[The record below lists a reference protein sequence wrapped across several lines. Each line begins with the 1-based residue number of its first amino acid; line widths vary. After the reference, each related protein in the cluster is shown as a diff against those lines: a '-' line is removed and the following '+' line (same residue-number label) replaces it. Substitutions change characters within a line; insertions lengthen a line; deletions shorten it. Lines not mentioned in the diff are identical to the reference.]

1 MTSVVLGANGHIGCH
16 LVREL
21 VARGHRVRAFVRT
34 GTDLRSLEGVEAEV
48 QAGDVL
54 DRESVARALEGAE
67 TAYHLATPSSAD
79 PQIERIAVEGTRNV
93 AEAVLASR
101 SVSRLV
107 YTSSTIT
114 VGWTSDPRTLV
125 DESSFSDLAA
135 TPNQVAKCRAEAL
148 VLALVRERRLP
159 AVIVNPATTLGPLD
173 YRPTPANRL
182 VTDFLNGRV
191 RFTFDG
197 GFTVVDAQDVARG
210 MVLAAERGRI
220 GDRYILG
227 GPQVTVRQLYHRLAQ
242 LSGLPAPRLHLPRWV
257 VLTGALGVE
266 GIARA
271 AGRRPAVTYRLM
283 KAFVGSYSF
292 HTSAKAAAEL
302 GYTWRPLD
310 EILRRAVRWFVDSGL
325 VSASRARQ
333 ARLAA

>member
-16 LVREL
+16 VAREL
-21 VARGHRVRAFVRT
+21 VARGQRVRAFVRA
-34 GTDLRSLEGVEAEV
+34 GTDLRSLEGVTAEV
-48 QAGDVL
+48 QVGDVL
-54 DRESVARALEGAE
+54 DRESVTHALEGAE
-67 TAYHLATPSSAD
+67 TVYHLATPSAD
-79 PQIERIAVEGTRNV
+79 PQIERIAVEGTRHV

-114 VGWTSDPRTLV
+114 VGWTHDPRARL
-125 DESSFSDLAA
+125 DESRFSNLSA

-148 VLALVRERRLP
+148 VLAQVRERGLP
-159 AVIVNPATTLGPLD
+159 AVIVNPATTLGPLN
-173 YRPTPANRL
+173 YRPTPANQL

-197 GFTVVDAQDVARG
+197 GFTVVDVQDVARG
-210 MVLAAERGRI
+210 MVLAAEKGRV

-227 GPQVTVRQLYHRLAQ
+227 GPQVTVRELYHRLAQ
-242 LSGLPAPRLHLPRWV
+242 ISGLPAPRLHLPRWA

-266 GIARA
+266 GLARLI
-271 AGRRPAVTYRLM
+271 GRHPPITYRLM

-292 HTSAKAAAEL
+292 HDSGKAAAEL
-302 GYTWRPLD
+302 GYAWLPLD
-310 EILRRAVRWFVDSGL
+310 EILGRVVRWFVDAGL
-325 VSASRARQ
+325 IPASRSRRV
-333 ARLAA
+333 RLAA

>member
-16 LVREL
+16 VAREL
-21 VARGHRVRAFVRT
+21 AARGQRVRAFVRA
-34 GTDLRSLEGVEAEV
+34 GTDLHSLEGVEAEV
-48 QAGDVL
+48 QVGDVL
-54 DRESVARALEGAE
+54 DRESVARALDGTE
-67 TAYHLATPSSAD
+67 TVYHLASPSSAD

-101 SVSRLV
+101 TVSRLI

-114 VGWTSDPRTLV
+114 VGWTHDPRARL
-125 DESSFSDLAA
+125 DESSFSNLSA

-148 VLALVRERRLP
+148 VLAQVRERGLP
-159 AVIVNPATTLGPLD
+159 AVIVNPATTLGPLN

-197 GFTVVDAQDVARG
+197 GFTVVDVQDVARG
-210 MVLAAERGRI
+210 MVLAAEKGRL

-227 GPQVTVRQLYHRLAQ
+227 GPQVTVRQLYHQLARV
-242 LSGLPAPRLHLPRWV
+242 SGLPAPSLHLPRWV
-257 VLTGALGVE
+257 VLTGALGLE
-266 GIARA
+266 GLARLV
-271 AGRRPAVTYRLM
+271 GRQPAVTYRLM

-292 HTSAKAAAEL
+292 HDSGKAAAEL
-302 GYTWRPLD
+302 GYTWLPLD
-310 EILRRAVRWFVDSGL
+310 EILRRAVRWFVDTGL
-325 VSASRARQ
+325 VSASRARRV
-333 ARLAA
+333 RLAA